1 MSTDLWA
8 ETGIPAATDT
18 LLKSALDKAFW
29 RLLPLLTLG
38 FLFNFIDR
46 TAVGFAALTMNQDL
60 GLTATQFGWGAGILF
75 IGYCALEVP
84 SNLILYRVGARR
96 WLARIMVTWGL
107 AAMASAFVTGP
118 ISFYATRFLLGT
130 FEAGFAPGVYF
141 LLSAWFPVQ
150 QRTRMLG
157 WFMLAIPLSTVVGGP
172 LSGLLVQMHGTL
184 GVKGWQWIFLLEGL
198 PTCLIGIATWFMLT
212 DSPASA
218 TWLSPPERAALDAQL
233 ASEHRDRPHATFS
246 AILAD
251 PRVLVLSGITFCF
264 TVGSYGISMWLP
276 LILKSQGLGS
286 GTIGLVSAIPSLFAA
301 AGMLLWAI
309 HTDRTGNRIGNLA
322 MACSLGA
329 IGLGVS
335 YWFPTL
341 VPGLVGVTLA
351 LIGITAARTIFF
363 AIPSRFLTGAA
374 AAGGLALINSV
385 GAFGG
390 FVGPFAVG
398 WLKDQTGGFSI
409 PMAALGAFL
418 IVSVLLTLSLRL
430 LLRED

>member
-1 MSTDLWA
+1 MSTNIRA
-8 ETGIPAATDT
+8 ETRPPVANDD
-18 LLKSALDKAFW
+18 LLKSALNKAFW

-60 GLTATQFGWGAGILF
+60 SLTATQFGWGAGILF

-84 SNLILYRVGARR
+84 SNLVMYRVGARR

-107 AAMASAFVTGP
+107 AAIACAFVTGP

-130 FEAGFAPGVYF
+130 FEAGFAPGVYY

-157 WFMLAIPLSTVVGGP
+157 WFMVAIPLSTVVGGP

-184 GVKGWQWIFLLEGL
+184 GLKGWQWIFVLEGL
-198 PTCLIGIATWFMLT
+198 PTCIIGVATWFMLT
-212 DSPASA
+212 DSPAAA
-218 TWLSPPERAALDAQL
+218 TWLTPGERTALDTQL
-233 ASEHRDRPHATFS
+233 ASEHRDRPHASF
-246 AILAD
+246 AGILAD

-276 LILKSQGLGS
+276 LILKSQGLSS

-322 MACSLGA
+322 MACLLGA
-329 IGLGVS
+329 VGLGLS

-351 LIGITAARTIFF
+351 LIGITSARTIFF

-374 AAGGLALINSV
+374 AAGGLALINSI

-398 WLKDQTGGFSI
+398 WLKDTTGGFSI

-418 IVSVLLTLSLRL
+418 IVSVVLTLSLRR